1 MRSSTNCIICG
12 ETLASQREKDRRICF
27 ECRRYGLLNG
37 FWPKKN
43 TVSATGK

>member
-12 ETLASQREKDRRICF
+12 GPLASQSEKDRGICF

-37 FWPKKN
+37 SWPRKN
-43 TVSATGK
+43 AVSVPAK